1 MSTNI
6 IITSLDRD
14 KWTQFPVGTKVY
26 GINGGFYTKVMTGW
40 QWLNGN
46 IFPNPSADWSRI
58 ELPFTQEEVDK
69 SYLEVF
75 LTKGI
80 MQGGLP
86 NCKHEPLDLHNGT
99 VCKHCGG
106 AGYAY

>member
-69 SYLEVF
+69 SYNDIFGNSPMYE
-75 LTKGI
+75 
-80 MQGGLP
+80 GLK
-86 NCKHEPLDLHNGT
+86 NCKHEMEPEWAG
-99 VCKHCGG
+99 VRCKHCYGWNVE
-106 AGYAY
+106 A

>member
-46 IFPNPSADWSRI
+46 IFPNPGADWSKI
-58 ELPFTQEEVDK
+58 ELPFTQEEAAAA
-69 SYLEVF
+69 YREVF
-75 LTKGI
+75 GTLE
-80 MQGGLP
+80 MFGGLQ
-86 NCKHEPLDLHNGT
+86 NCKHEGAEYHSGIT
-99 VCKHCGG
+99 CKHCGG
-106 AGYAY
+106 WNCA